1 MDEEDSEEENAQVI
15 ELEDQH
21 TGYVKGKPP
30 SNGDSQDG
38 PEFCD
43 VCSMELINHPDEM
56 PCPPHEGYV
65 KEYSM
70 CPVCC
75 KGQPTREHVASH
87 FMQELFEVVREMETP
102 LTCEKR
108 HSNRE
113 HQRCSLVFGRRPK

>member
-1 MDEEDSEEENAQVI
+1 MDEEDSEEESAQVI
-15 ELEDQH
+15 EIEEQDR
-21 TGYVKGKPP
+21 GYKPEKS
-30 SNGDSQDG
+30 SNGNADS

-102 LTCEKR
+102 LTCEKC
-108 HSNRE
+108 E
-113 HQRCSLVFGRRPK
+113 DYTTETE